1 MNFCASHSVAYE
13 KQRKMKMKMK
23 KLTIAC
29 IAVSLAAAVQ
39 AASINW
45 TISNIYSPADSTAK
59 IDASSMSAWLFVTAN
74 STDVT
79 TGIPVTALAAVQAVL
94 NSGDLTGLSSLAA
107 AHASGTSAGTIGGA
121 TGLTGFSSGSL
132 SAFAVVVDSADLSS
146 AKNYFLVGNGA
157 EKTATFTS
165 ATGMKIL
172 NWGSQASITQAS
184 GGWAAVPEPTSGL
197 LMLLG
202 MAGLALRRK
211 RA

>member
-1 MNFCASHSVAYE
+1 
-13 KQRKMKMKMK
+13 MK
-23 KLTIAC
+23 KLIIAC
-29 IAVSLAAAVQ
+29 VAVAMAAAVQ

-45 TISNIYSPADSTAK
+45 TISNIYSPTDSAAK

-79 TGIPVTALAAVQAVL
+79 TGIPVTTLAAVQTVL

-132 SAFAVVVDSADLSS
+132 SAFAVVVDSADLAS
-146 AKNYFLVGNGA
+146 AKNYFLAGSGA

-165 ATGMKIL
+165 ATGTKML
-172 NWGSQASITQAS
+172 NWGSQATITQSAS
-184 GGWAAVPEPTSGL
+184 GWTAVPEPTSGL